1 MAKVQLGQIV
11 KDRVTGFTGMVVAI
25 STWLNGCN
33 RIGVQSQT
41 EKKDGLPIEP
51 YFVDEQQLDIIE
63 EVKEPVKEKRGG
75 PMPDFRQNHR
85 M

>member
-1 MAKVQLGQIV
+1 MAKVELGQIV

-51 YFVDEQQLDIIE
+51 YFVDEQQLDVIE
-63 EVKEPVKEKRGG
+63 QVKEPVKEKRGG
-75 PMPDFRQNHR
+75 PMKDFKPRN

>member
-1 MAKVQLGQIV
+1 MAKVELGQIV

-33 RIGVQSQT
+33 RIGIQSQT
-41 EKKDGLPIEP
+41 EKKDGLPIDP
-51 YFVDEQQLDIIE
+51 YFVDEQQLDVVA

-75 PMPDFRQNHR
+75 PMKDFVRR
-85 M
+85 GM